1 MKTYEVILR
10 RISYVTYSIEANSV
24 DDAEALAW
32 DELVV
37 DHEADNGDADWS
49 VESIEEETQT

>member
-32 DELVV
+32 DELVG

-49 VESIEEETQT
+49 VESIEEETQI